1 MDDDLADGFE
11 PGGGDTADAAHE
23 ANGIA
28 FLLASAAYLALADAH
43 LRREGPSGLAL
54 MDEIEGRITQALQS
68 FVAETSYEDSR
79 PDILLHATRKVRA
92 LLEAGRSMA
101 PEVRSIQ

>member
-1 MDDDLADGFE
+1 MDDDVADGTN
-11 PGGGDTADAAHE
+11 GGDALCDAAQE

-43 LRREGPSGLAL
+43 LRREGPGGLAL
-54 MDEIEGRITQALQS
+54 MDEIEDRLTEALQS
-68 FVAETSYEDSR
+68 FVDETSYDDAR

-92 LLEAGRSMA
+92 LLDAGRSLA
-101 PEVRSIQ
+101 PEMRRFQ